1 MGIALLA
8 FLLFIMIVC
17 TVFAMLTLDE
27 EDGVATTILS
37 CMVIGVAII
46 IIICCTTDHDLI
58 KATKADKIDW
68 DQYTIIEEKE
78 GDKTTKVIFKDKET
92 GKEYEMKVE

>member
-8 FLLFIMIVC
+8 FLLFIMVVC
-17 TVFAMLTLDE
+17 TALAMMTLDE
-27 EDGVATTILS
+27 EDGFATTLLS
-37 CMVIGVAII
+37 CVVIGVAVI

-58 KATKADKIDW
+58 KATKVDKINW
-68 DQYTIIEEKE
+68 NQYTIIEEKE